1 MDHRMFDSQVAAL
14 LDTYR
19 VLVWDVRGHGR
30 SQPLGT
36 NFSIRAASEDLLA
49 LVDHEGCQ
57 QAVFVGQSMGGYIA
71 QEVVFRQP
79 ERALALVT
87 IGVTSITRTYPK
99 WDSLLLALTPAIV
112 MLWPYDHLKRYT
124 ARVTALSPEARA
136 YAYDAMSQVR
146 KTDVATIMNAVGRG
160 LHPEPGYRIPVP
172 ALLTHGD
179 QDNAG
184 RIREYAQ
191 QWADEQ
197 PNARYVVIPNAGHNA
212 NQDNPDFFNQ
222 VLQDFLKQHAP
233 V

>member
-1 MDHRMFDSQVAAL
+1 M
-14 LDTYR
+14 
-19 VLVWDVRGHGR
+19 
-30 SQPLGT
+30 
-36 NFSIRAASEDLLA
+36 
-49 LVDHEGCQ
+49 
-57 QAVFVGQSMGGYIA
+57 
-71 QEVVFRQP
+71 
-79 ERALALVT
+79 
-87 IGVTSITRTYPK
+87 
-99 WDSLLLALTPAIV
+99 
-112 MLWPYDHLKRYT
+112 KRYT